1 MVYGVPLV
9 FDRLLDN
16 FSSCDSAALGLAGKP
31 LYFQSV
37 FHTFLRAPAQE
48 LGSLGSSC
56 IICNVHSLACSL
68 VSWCSQ
74 DNDGLS

>member
-1 MVYGVPLV
+1 MGVPLV
-9 FDRLLDN
+9 FERLLDN

-48 LGSLGSSC
+48 LGGLGSSC
-56 IICNVHSLACSL
+56 IICSVHSFGMFTRMVFSRE
-68 VSWCSQ
+68 
-74 DNDGLS
+74 